1 MTTKN
6 HEYGLQWFSQL
17 PWLRKLA
24 NFNEFVI
31 KITPPNK
38 VARASLQIISAN
50 ERSSIHYLRVLN
62 WKENTPSNL
71 CLQQNKMNISVVHDL
86 RTFPPSDDTFLY
98 VLPLIF
104 GNEKH

>member
-6 HEYGLQWFSQL
+6 HEYGLQRFSQL

-86 RTFPPSDDTFLY
+86 RTFAPSDDTFLY
-98 VLPLIF
+98 VLPFIF

>member
-1 MTTKN
+1 MSMVYN
-6 HEYGLQWFSQL
+6 GFPNSPGLS
-17 PWLRKLA
+17 KLA

-38 VARASLQIISAN
+38 VARAILQIISAN

-62 WKENTPSNL
+62 WKQNTPSNL

-86 RTFPPSDDTFLY
+86 RTFPSSDDTFLY
-98 VLPLIF
+98 VLPFIF